1 MQVRLSY
8 VIQFIFFFFM
18 LFVQQVK
25 GQELTDSM
33 AVLSTDST
41 AVQDTLAQVMVPKG
55 QELLHLSVAKPYRIL
70 DIVGD
75 EIVLHNLNSYAVTQ
89 YFITSD
95 LQGKDKVHVGVLKY
109 ERKRWVLF
117 TSLFLFLA
125 FAIVRFFFSSDV
137 KLIVSAYFN
146 ERIIVQVSKEDTI
159 LTSWPFIFLYL
170 LFSLALSLFVCI
182 FYAYILQRFD
192 FLSFTNYLKVSAI
205 IAIIFALKIGF
216 IRFIAFVFEIQ
227 RLVKEYVTILYL
239 IYFNSLLFLLP
250 IVLVVSLVPLSYLSY
265 IFSFTVIVGI
275 LLFSYRFLRTALNV
289 VSQQQFSV
297 FYLILYLCCLEIAP
311 ILILVR
317 LLS

>member
-1 MQVRLSY
+1 MQVKLNY
-8 VIQFIFFFFM
+8 IIQFIFFF
-18 LFVQQVK
+18 LISFVHDVK
-25 GQELTDSM
+25 GQEAIDSIS
-33 AVLSTDST
+33 VLSIDSVT
-41 AVQDTLAQVMVPKG
+41 VSDTLIVKPVPKD
-55 QELLHLSVAKPYRIL
+55 QEFLHPSLVKPYHIL
-70 DIVGD
+70 EVVGD
-75 EIVLHNLNSYAVTQ
+75 EIIVHNLNSYAVTQ
-89 YFITSD
+89 YFKTND
-95 LQGKDKVHVGVLKY
+95 LRGKDKVHVGLLKY
-109 ERKRWVLF
+109 ERKRWILF

-192 FLSFTNYLKVSAI
+192 FLSFTNYLKVSMI

-216 IRFIAFVFEIQ
+216 IRFIAYVFEIQ

-250 IVLVVSLVPLSYLSY
+250 VVLIVSLVPIAYLPY
-265 IFSFTVIVGI
+265 IFNLTVIIGI

>member
-1 MQVRLSY
+1 MQVKLSY
-8 VIQFIFFFFM
+8 IIQFIFFIFLSFAHNA
-18 LFVQQVK
+18 K
-25 GQELTDSM
+25 GQETVDSI
-33 AVLSTDST
+33 SKISIDS
-41 AVQDTLAQVMVPKG
+41 VVISDTLAVKQVPKG
-55 QELLHLSVAKPYRIL
+55 QELLHPSLIRPYHIVE
-70 DIVGD
+70 IVGD
-75 EIVLHNLNSYAVTQ
+75 EIILHNLNSYAVTQ
-89 YFITSD
+89 YFKTSD
-95 LQGKDKVHVGVLKY
+95 LKGKDKVHVGILKY

-192 FLSFTNYLKVSAI
+192 FLSFTNYLKISAI

-250 IVLVVSLVPLSYLSY
+250 VVLVVSLVPLEYLSY
-265 IFSFTVIVGI
+265 IFSFTVIIGI
-275 LLFSYRFLRTALNV
+275 MLFSYRFLRTALNV